1 MRIFLVSNLYPSRRF
16 PNFGTFVAGFAHAME
31 KQGAEIAYKSV
42 IDKVYKSKVMH
53 AFVYIVF
60 CVKTILIGLFGKYD
74 IVYVHYI
81 AHTSVPVLFFSLIR
95 KKKIVLNPHGDD
107 ILPRTYLVKLLQ
119 YVIRVL
125 LKKVDLVVVPSQYFE
140 GKFLERFCFSSDKI
154 YVYPSG
160 GINHMTFQ
168 HIDVQ
173 RSELGINDDDIVLGF
188 VSRIVYG
195 KGWDLFIQVLNKLLK
210 QNSHIR
216 GIIIGDGDEVTN
228 LKSLLSSLNM
238 KDKILYIEGVKH
250 SELKRYY
257 SAMDLFIFPS
267 FLLESLGLV
276 GLEAMACG
284 TPVVASEIG
293 GIKDFVIDEFNGFMF
308 KPKDISDLE
317 YKILL
322 WLELPK
328 DKKEKMRLNALK
340 TASDFDSNTVS
351 VALYNKLTE
360 LC

>member
-1 MRIFLVSNLYPSRRF
+1 MYE
-16 PNFGTFVAGFAHAME
+16 A
-31 KQGAEIAYKSV
+31 
-42 IDKVYKSKVMH
+42 
-53 AFVYIVF
+53 
-60 CVKTILIGLFGKYD
+60 KY
-74 IVYVHYI
+74 H
-81 AHTSVPVLFFSLIR
+81 H
-95 KKKIVLNPHGDD
+95 H
-107 ILPRTYLVKLLQ
+107 
-119 YVIRVL
+119 
-125 LKKVDLVVVPSQYFE
+125 VDL
-140 GKFLERFCFSSDKI
+140 
-154 YVYPSG
+154 
-160 GINHMTFQ
+160 
-168 HIDVQ
+168 
-173 RSELGINDDDIVLGF
+173 
-188 VSRIVYG
+188 
-195 KGWDLFIQVLNKLLK
+195 IQ
-210 QNSHIR
+210 
-216 GIIIGDGDEVTN
+216 
-228 LKSLLSSLNM
+228 
-238 KDKILYIEGVKH
+238 
-250 SELKRYY
+250 
-257 SAMDLFIFPS
+257 FFS